1 MGKFWIGLL
10 PLAAVF
16 GAGAASAAAAPL
28 TSHRAIYDI
37 SLDHATT
44 KSPVAQVSGRLV
56 IEWLDTCDGFT
67 TNQRMYTRLD
77 NAGGGEVA
85 SDLWLSSWESR
96 DGQTFRFSMTTRTNG
111 KIDEASRGTAKRG
124 AAGAKGSV
132 EFEVPRAEVRE
143 LPSATLFPTSQMVAL
158 LQAARAGK
166 RLVSQTVFD
175 GSAEEGLNDVS
186 TFIGPKSTKAA
197 APALRGARE
206 LASGS
211 SWPVR
216 MAFFD
221 PAGTDD
227 FPDYE
232 FAYRMFENGVSSELQ
247 FDYGEFV
254 VKGTL
259 KEIKALADAG
269 CKDAK
274 RP

>member
-1 MGKFWIGLL
+1 MGKFWRGLL
-10 PLAAVF
+10 PLVAVF

-37 SLDHATT
+37 SLGHASP
-44 KSPVAQVSGRLV
+44 KSSVAQVSGRLV

-77 NAGGGEVA
+77 NADGGEVA

-124 AAGAKGSV
+124 AAGAKGLV
-132 EFEVPRAEVRE
+132 EFDVPRAEVRE

-166 RLVSQTVFD
+166 RLISQVVFD

-197 APALRGARE
+197 ACPPYAERASSRAARPGPCAWHSSIPRAPTIFPIMS
-206 LASGS
+206 LPIACSRTAFRASFNSTTAS
-211 SWPVR
+211 S
-216 MAFFD
+216 
-221 PAGTDD
+221 
-227 FPDYE
+227 
-232 FAYRMFENGVSSELQ
+232 SS
-247 FDYGEFV
+247 
-254 VKGTL
+254 
-259 KEIKALADAG
+259 KA
-269 CKDAK
+269 
-274 RP
+274 R